1 VKEHTVLLGELT
13 EIELEAFVQGGGDT
27 VLVPVG
33 ATEQH
38 GPHSPLATDTLLAAE
53 VSRRVAERIGAVAA
67 PALPYALSYPHVGF
81 RGVVHLRLSTFCAV
95 VEDLCRC
102 YAAMGMRR
110 IVFLNGHYD
119 NTYAI
124 AHACATAAE
133 GLPAGVRAFP
143 VNYWDGLTAEEAARW
158 QGGDAGLHANRAE
171 ASAVMAVDERLV
183 DKAELNRELPA
194 FPEYR
199 IRNTGAVHTAFFFS
213 TPGSVHRATQSG
225 TWGDARGSTAAEGE
239 EYLEAGV
246 RSTLLVLE
254 EIDRTFEALPE
265 RSSR

>member
-1 VKEHTVLLGELT
+1 MKRKTVVLGELT
-13 EIELEAFVQGGGDT
+13 EPELEAFVAGGGDT

-53 VSRRVAERIGAVAA
+53 VARRVCGRIGALVA
-67 PALPYALSYPHVGF
+67 PPLPYALSYPHIGF
-81 RGVVHLRLSTFCAV
+81 RGVVRLQLSTFCAV
-95 VEDLCRC
+95 VEDLCHC
-102 YAAMGMRR
+102 FADMGMRR
-110 IVFLNGHYD
+110 IVFLNAHYD

-133 GLPAGVRAFP
+133 RLSSDVRAFP
-143 VNYWDGLTAEEAARW
+143 VNYWDALTTEEHTRW

-171 ASAVMAVDERLV
+171 ASDVMALDENLV
-183 DKAELNRELPA
+183 DPEQFNRELPP
-194 FPEYR
+194 FPPSR
-199 IRNTGAVHTAFFFS
+199 VRNPGAVHTAFFFS
-213 TPGSVHRATQSG
+213 TPGSVHRATKTG

-246 RSTLLVLE
+246 RSTLLLLE
-254 EIDRTFEALPE
+254 EIDATFAAMPP
-265 RSSR
+265 R